1 MYGHTL
7 FPAYQFECIAV
18 IDITFSTFRHRAPV
32 VELDLEFQ
40 TKWEFLLARG
50 PRPPL
55 APMKLRPCRG

>member
-40 TKWEFLLARG
+40 ANEGCHAFATVMNTIHFTIHVV
-50 PRPPL
+50 
-55 APMKLRPCRG
+55 